1 MSDQTGP
8 VRYDL
13 MFSMSEASHGR
24 VNQLLQQCGHNNVNL
39 LLARGLALV
48 QWVEEQQDLGRTIG
62 AVLYDGE
69 SVDVAELSERE
80 ELLRPQ
86 PRPQALPVRA
96 IETTEKPLPV
106 RNTAPA
112 PAPAPEPVPLASTDA
127 SVNPKL
133 VAREKKPGP
142 PAAPPRYRAPSGRE
156 QQLRAHIPNDVG
168 PVKTYTWVRWRAEL
182 DGRKPP
188 ILIGDDRVLPGELT
202 VDHLSELERMLVD
215 AKHATHF
222 QVGVDGF
229 LSYYAF
235 LPGNGTRGGWRYV
248 EEGSMQLRKDPHLEG
263 GLFAIFPVIMA
274 VEYLR
279 RQASP
284 SRTLTSV

>member
-24 VNQLLQQCGHNNVNL
+24 VIQLLQQCGHNNVNL

-48 QWVEEQQDLGRTIG
+48 QWVEEQQDLGRSIG

-69 SVDVAELSERE
+69 RVDVTELLERE
-80 ELLRPQ
+80 ELLKPQ
-86 PRPQALPVRA
+86 PRPQVLPVRPV
-96 IETTEKPLPV
+96 ETIEKPRPV
-106 RNTAPA
+106 QNT
-112 PAPAPEPVPLASTDA
+112 APAPEPVSLASSDA
-127 SVNPKL
+127 AVNPKL
-133 VAREKKPGP
+133 VAREKKPKP
-142 PAAPPRYRAPSGRE
+142 PAPPRCRAPSGRE

-168 PVKTYTWVRWRAEL
+168 PVKTYTWVRWKCEM
-182 DGRKPP
+182 DKRKPP
-188 ILIGDDRVLPGELT
+188 ILIGDDRALPGELT
-202 VDHLSELERMLVD
+202 QDHLPELERMLVD

-222 QVGVDGF
+222 MVTVDGF
-229 LSYYAF
+229 LSYYGYQ
-235 LPGNGTRGGWRYV
+235 PGNGTRGGWRYV
-248 EEGSMQLRKDPHLEG
+248 EEGSMQLRKDDQCEA
-263 GLFAIFPVIMA
+263 GLFAIFPVVMA

-284 SRTLTSV
+284 ARALASEGRSNG